1 MTQDEFDALDD
12 TRPGEP
18 AAMPVKPDLL
28 SALKAQG
35 PIRLS
40 ALALMLVTAGTVGAM
55 TFLGD
60 DPVETSAVEP
70 MPALTEA
77 SRGLPQ
83 APQFP
88 DVPDA
93 VADLAPIRAVDAV
106 EQTQTTS
113 GEATTTQVAAPV
125 RAAEMSEAEIPVAT
139 AATDCTVTVDAMA
152 LAGALIGL
160 DVRAPCDAGARVDFF
175 LGDLR
180 VAETLDEMGQGQITL
195 PALSRTSTVATVV
208 EGRAPVSLLAEVS
221 DIASYN
227 RTVLHWQGDMGLEL
241 HAFEGASADYG
252 ADGHVSPLVP
262 RTIAHALSGNGGY
275 MTMLGDPA
283 LEGAHLALV
292 YTAGL
297 DVSVAV
303 GVDVP
308 VLARNCGQEIFADMI
323 KVASGNP
330 LASQELT
337 LTMPDCDATG
347 GIVMLG
353 ELITFAAQVDVAT
366 N

>member
-60 DPVETSAVEP
+60 NPVEISAIEP
-70 MPALTEA
+70 VPASTGV

-93 VADLAPIRAVDAV
+93 VADLAPIRAVDSV
-106 EQTQTTS
+106 EQTQATS
-113 GEATTTQVAAPV
+113 AAPTSAPVAAPV

-180 VAETLDEMGQGQITL
+180 VAETLDEMGQGQVTL

-208 EGRAPVSLLAEVS
+208 EGRAPVSLLAKVS

-227 RTVLHWQGDMGLEL
+227 RAILHWQGDMGLEL
-241 HAFEGASADYG
+241 HAFETETADYG
-252 ADGHVSPLVP
+252 TDGH
-262 RTIAHALSGNGGY
+262 IAPDRPANIARALSGNGGY
-275 MTMLGDPA
+275 LMALGNA
-283 LEGAHLALV
+283 SLEGASVALV
-292 YTAGL
+292 YTAPA
-297 DVSVAV
+297 DKSVEISIEA
-303 GVDVP
+303 P
-308 VLARNCGQEIFADMI
+308 VTAANCTHDIYAGTIQVTPGSAPLGQEM
-323 KVASGNP
+323 
-330 LASQELT
+330 T
-337 LTMPDCDATG
+337 LTMPACDAIG
-347 GIVMLG
+347 EYVMLG
-353 ELITFAAQVDVAT
+353 SIMIGMPEVDLAS